1 MWKAFLFKGGFRLDI
16 AIRTIASFVFLLI
29 LTRFLGKK
37 QISHITLFNYITG
50 ITFGSI
56 AASTAVDTQ
65 ISAKNGLT
73 GLVIWTILTF
83 IVGKLS
89 LQFPKVRVLLD
100 GEPTIVIK
108 KGKILE
114 KAMASMHVNMDD
126 LSMLLREKDIF
137 SIKEVDYAILEP
149 HGRLSVFK
157 KAENEHVTKK
167 DMQLPV
173 QPHLYMPTE
182 LIVDGEIVAKNLKDL
197 NLSIEWL
204 EKELKKTGSALSQL
218 KQIFYA
224 ELQSD
229 GALHIDKRTDTL
241 K

>member
-1 MWKAFLFKGGFRLDI
+1 MEI
-16 AIRTIASFVFLLI
+16 AIRTIASFAFLLI

-65 ISAKNGLT
+65 ISAKNGLISMV
-73 GLVIWTILTF
+73 LWTILTV

-89 LQFPKVRVLLD
+89 LISPKIRVLLD
-100 GEPTIVIK
+100 GEPTIIIK

-114 KAMASMHVNMDD
+114 EAMASMHLNMDD

-149 HGRLSVFK
+149 HGRLSVLK
-157 KAENEHVTKK
+157 KVENEHVTKK
-167 DMQLPV
+167 DMKLSVNPRV
-173 QPHLYMPTE
+173 YMPTE
-182 LIVDGEIVAKNLKDL
+182 VIVDGEVVTKNLKDL
-197 NLSIEWL
+197 NLSVEWL
-204 EKELKKTGSALSQL
+204 ERELRNAGSSLIQL
-218 KQIFYA
+218 NTIFYA

-229 GALHIDKRTDTL
+229 GTLHVDKRKD
-241 K
+241 KVK